1 MKSFKYYFLF
11 FGIICFISIS
21 IYAVTSFTSSNKII
35 NPKLIIKSKSNPDTV
50 FTLLFGGDMMGHLQM
65 INSAYNYPKE
75 EYEFDH
81 WFQFVSPYI
90 KSCNWAIAN
99 LEVTL
104 AGKPYTGY
112 PQFSSPDAY
121 AVSIKNAGFD
131 ALVNANNHSQD
142 RGKLGLE
149 RTIRILDSIDMI
161 HTGTFKDTTQFNKDY
176 PLIVK
181 VAGCKIAILNYTYGT
196 NGLLVTHPNMVN
208 MIDSIA
214 MINAIF
220 KAKSLGADLIIPI
233 MHWGIEY
240 QTVENENQILI
251 AKLLAKHGANAI
263 IGMHPHVVE
272 PIKKIKVKSIDND
285 SISIPVAYS
294 LGNFISAQ
302 TNRYCDGGIIIRLT
316 CNRKNDK
323 VEITNFDYL
332 PFWVWAL
339 KSDNISSSLRSG
351 YYLITEKQIA
361 LLNESE
367 YNKASIFF
375 RDVRQILF
383 GTSEWK

>member
-35 NPKLIIKSKSNPDTV
+35 NPKLIIKSKSKPDTV
-50 FTLLFGGDMMGHLQM
+50 FTLLFGGDMMGHLQI
-65 INSAYNYPKE
+65 INSAYSYPKE
-75 EYEFDH
+75 KYEFDH

-104 AGKPYTGY
+104 AGKPYSGY

-272 PIKKIKVKSIDND
+272 PIKKIKVKSIDSD

-302 TNRYCDGGIIIRLT
+302 TNRYCDGGIMIRLT
-316 CNRKNDK
+316 CKRKNDK

-339 KSDNISSSLRSG
+339 KSDNISSGLRSG

>member
-1 MKSFKYYFLF
+1 MKSFKFFFLF
-11 FGIICFISIS
+11 FSIICFISIS

-35 NPKLIIKSKSNPDTV
+35 NPKLIIKNKSNPDTV

-161 HTGTFKDTTQFNKDY
+161 HTGTFKDTTQFNKNY
-176 PLIVK
+176 PLIVN

-272 PIKKIKVKSIDND
+272 PIKNIKVKSIDND

-294 LGNFISAQ
+294 LGNFVSAQ
-302 TNRYCDGGIIIRLT
+302 TNRYCDGGIMIRLT
-316 CNRKNDK
+316 CKRKNDK

-339 KSDNISSSLRSG
+339 KSDNISSGLRSG
-351 YYLITEKQIA
+351 YYLITEKQIT

>member
-11 FGIICFISIS
+11 FSIICFISIS

-35 NPKLIIKSKSNPDTV
+35 NPKLIIKSKSKPDTV

-142 RGKLGLE
+142 RGILGLE

-161 HTGTFKDTTQFNKDY
+161 HTGTFKDTTQFNKNY
-176 PLIVK
+176 PLIVN

-272 PIKKIKVKSIDND
+272 PIKNIKVKSIDND

-294 LGNFISAQ
+294 LGNFVSAQ
-302 TNRYCDGGIIIRLT
+302 TNRYCDGGIMIRLT
-316 CNRKNDK
+316 CKRKNDK

-332 PFWVWAL
+332 PFWVWTL
-339 KSDNISSSLRSG
+339 RSDNVSSGLRSG

>member
-11 FGIICFISIS
+11 FGIICFICIS

-35 NPKLIIKSKSNPDTV
+35 NPKLIIKSKSKPDTV

-65 INSAYNYPKE
+65 INSAYSYPKE
-75 EYEFDH
+75 KYEFDH

-104 AGKPYTGY
+104 AGKPYSGY

-272 PIKKIKVKSIDND
+272 PIKKIKVKSIDSD

-302 TNRYCDGGIIIRLT
+302 TNRYCDGGIMIRLT
-316 CNRKNDK
+316 CKRKNDK

-339 KSDNISSSLRSG
+339 KSDNISSGLRSG

>member
-11 FGIICFISIS
+11 FSIICFISIS

-35 NPKLIIKSKSNPDTV
+35 NPKLIIKNKSNPDTV

-161 HTGTFKDTTQFNKDY
+161 HTGTFKDTTQFNKNY
-176 PLIVK
+176 PLIVN

-272 PIKKIKVKSIDND
+272 PIKNIKVKSIDND

-294 LGNFISAQ
+294 LGNFVSAQ
-302 TNRYCDGGIIIRLT
+302 TNRYCDGGIMIRLT
-316 CNRKNDK
+316 CKRKNDK

-339 KSDNISSSLRSG
+339 KSDNISSGLRSG

>member
-65 INSAYNYPKE
+65 INSAYSYPKE
-75 EYEFDH
+75 KYEFDH

-142 RGKLGLE
+142 RGKMGLE

-161 HTGTFKDTTQFNKDY
+161 HTGTFKDTTQFNKNY
-176 PLIVK
+176 PLIVN

-233 MHWGIEY
+233 MHWGNEY

-272 PIKKIKVKSIDND
+272 PIKKIKVKSIDSD

-302 TNRYCDGGIIIRLT
+302 TNRYCDGGIMIRLT
-316 CNRKNDK
+316 CKRKNDK

-339 KSDNISSSLRSG
+339 KSDNISSGLRSG

-375 RDVRQILF
+375 SDVRQILF

>member
-1 MKSFKYYFLF
+1 MKSFKYFFLF
-11 FGIICFISIS
+11 FSIICFISIS

-35 NPKLIIKSKSNPDTV
+35 NPKLIIKNKSNPDTV

-142 RGKLGLE
+142 RGKMGLE

-161 HTGTFKDTTQFNKDY
+161 HTGTFKDTTQFNKNY
-176 PLIVK
+176 PLIVN

-233 MHWGIEY
+233 MHWGNEY
-240 QTVENENQILI
+240 QIVENENQILI

-294 LGNFISAQ
+294 LGNFVSAQ
-302 TNRYCDGGIIIRLT
+302 TNRYCDGGIMIRLT
-316 CNRKNDK
+316 CKRKNDK

-339 KSDNISSSLRSG
+339 KSDNISSGLRSG

-383 GTSEWK
+383 GSSEWK

>member
-11 FGIICFISIS
+11 FSIICFISIS
-21 IYAVTSFTSSNKII
+21 IYAVTSFTSANKII
-35 NPKLIIKSKSNPDTV
+35 NPKLIINSKSKADTV

-142 RGKLGLE
+142 RGKMGLE

-161 HTGTFKDTTQFNKDY
+161 HTGTFKDTTQFNKNY

-272 PIKKIKVKSIDND
+272 PIKKIKVRSIDND
-285 SISIPVAYS
+285 SMSIPVAYS
-294 LGNFISAQ
+294 LGNFVSAQ
-302 TNRYCDGGIIIRLT
+302 TNRYCDGGIMIRLT
-316 CNRKNDK
+316 CKRKNDK

-339 KSDNISSSLRSG
+339 KSDNISCGLRSG

-367 YNKASIFF
+367 HNKASIFF
-375 RDVRQILF
+375 RDVRQILL
-383 GTSEWK
+383 GTSEWN

>member
-35 NPKLIIKSKSNPDTV
+35 NPKLIIKSKSNSDTV

-65 INSAYNYPKE
+65 INSAYSYPKE
-75 EYEFDH
+75 KYEFDH

-161 HTGTFKDTTQFNKDY
+161 HTGTFKDTTQFNKNY

-294 LGNFISAQ
+294 LGNFVSAQ
-302 TNRYCDGGIIIRLT
+302 TNRYCDGGIMIRLT
-316 CNRKNDK
+316 CKRKNDK

-339 KSDNISSSLRSG
+339 KSDNISSGLRSG

>member
-65 INSAYNYPKE
+65 INSAYSYPKE
-75 EYEFDH
+75 KYEFDH

-142 RGKLGLE
+142 RGKMGLE

-161 HTGTFKDTTQFNKDY
+161 HTGTFKDTTQFNKNY
-176 PLIVK
+176 PLIVN

-294 LGNFISAQ
+294 LGNFVSTQ
-302 TNRYCDGGIIIRLT
+302 TNRYCDGGIMIRLT
-316 CNRKNDK
+316 CKRKNDK

-339 KSDNISSSLRSG
+339 KSDNISSGLRSG

>member
-35 NPKLIIKSKSNPDTV
+35 NPKLIIKSKSKPDTV

-65 INSAYNYPKE
+65 INSAYSYPKE
-75 EYEFDH
+75 KYEFDH

-142 RGKLGLE
+142 RGKMGLE

-272 PIKKIKVKSIDND
+272 PIKNIKVKSIDND

-294 LGNFISAQ
+294 LGNFVSAQ
-302 TNRYCDGGIIIRLT
+302 TNRYCDGGIMIRLT
-316 CNRKNDK
+316 CKRKNDK

-339 KSDNISSSLRSG
+339 KSDNISSGLRSG

>member
-1 MKSFKYYFLF
+1 MKLFKYYFLF
-11 FGIICFISIS
+11 FSIICFISIS
-21 IYAVTSFTSSNKII
+21 IYAVTSFTSANKII
-35 NPKLIIKSKSNPDTV
+35 NPKLIIKSKSKPDTV

-75 EYEFDH
+75 KYEFDH
-81 WFQFVSPYI
+81 WFQFISPYI

-142 RGKLGLE
+142 RGKMGLE

-161 HTGTFKDTTQFNKDY
+161 HTGTFKDTTQFNKNY
-176 PLIVK
+176 PLIVN

-240 QTVENENQILI
+240 QIVENENQILI
-251 AKLLAKHGANAI
+251 
-263 IGMHPHVVE
+263 M
-272 PIKKIKVKSIDND
+272 SR
-285 SISIPVAYS
+285 
-294 LGNFISAQ
+294 AQ
-302 TNRYCDGGIIIRLT
+302 N
-316 CNRKNDK
+316 
-323 VEITNFDYL
+323 IT
-332 PFWVWAL
+332 
-339 KSDNISSSLRSG
+339 
-351 YYLITEKQIA
+351 
-361 LLNESE
+361 
-367 YNKASIFF
+367 
-375 RDVRQILF
+375 
-383 GTSEWK
+383 

>member
-65 INSAYNYPKE
+65 INSAYSYPKE
-75 EYEFDH
+75 KYEFDH

-142 RGKLGLE
+142 RGKMGLE

-161 HTGTFKDTTQFNKDY
+161 HTGTFKDTTQFNKNY
-176 PLIVK
+176 PLIVN

-272 PIKKIKVKSIDND
+272 PIKNIKVKSIDND

-294 LGNFISAQ
+294 LGNFVSAQ
-302 TNRYCDGGIIIRLT
+302 TNRYCDGGIMIRLT
-316 CNRKNDK
+316 CKRKNNK

-339 KSDNISSSLRSG
+339 KSDNISSGLRSG

>member
-11 FGIICFISIS
+11 FSIICFISIS

-35 NPKLIIKSKSNPDTV
+35 NPKLIIKSKSKPDTV

-161 HTGTFKDTTQFNKDY
+161 HTGTFKDTTQFNKNY
-176 PLIVK
+176 PLIVN

-214 MINAIF
+214 MINAIL

-272 PIKKIKVKSIDND
+272 PIKNIKVKIIDND

-294 LGNFISAQ
+294 LGNFVSAQ
-302 TNRYCDGGIIIRLT
+302 TNRYCDGGIMIRLT
-316 CNRKNDK
+316 CKRKNDK

-339 KSDNISSSLRSG
+339 KSDNISSGLRSG
-351 YYLITEKQIA
+351 YYLITEKQIT

>member
-1 MKSFKYYFLF
+1 MKLFKYYFLF
-11 FGIICFISIS
+11 FSIICFISIS

-35 NPKLIIKSKSNPDTV
+35 NPKLIIKSKSKPDTV

-161 HTGTFKDTTQFNKDY
+161 HTGTFKDTTQFNKNY
-176 PLIVK
+176 PLIVN

-272 PIKKIKVKSIDND
+272 PIKNIKVKSIDND

-294 LGNFISAQ
+294 LGNFVSAQ
-302 TNRYCDGGIIIRLT
+302 TNRYCDGGIMIRLT
-316 CNRKNDK
+316 CKRKNDK

-339 KSDNISSSLRSG
+339 KSDNISSGLRSG

>member
-1 MKSFKYYFLF
+1 MYLS
-11 FGIICFISIS
+11 
-21 IYAVTSFTSSNKII
+21 
-35 NPKLIIKSKSNPDTV
+35 
-50 FTLLFGGDMMGHLQM
+50 
-65 INSAYNYPKE
+65 
-75 EYEFDH
+75 
-81 WFQFVSPYI
+81 
-90 KSCNWAIAN
+90 
-99 LEVTL
+99 
-104 AGKPYTGY
+104 
-112 PQFSSPDAY
+112 
-121 AVSIKNAGFD
+121 
-131 ALVNANNHSQD
+131 
-142 RGKLGLE
+142 
-149 RTIRILDSIDMI
+149 
-161 HTGTFKDTTQFNKDY
+161 TF
-176 PLIVK
+176 
-181 VAGCKIAILNYTYGT
+181 AILNYTYGT

-240 QTVENENQILI
+240 QIVENENQILI

-294 LGNFISAQ
+294 LGNFVSAQ
-302 TNRYCDGGIIIRLT
+302 TNRYCDGGIMIRLT
-316 CNRKNDK
+316 CKRKNDK

-339 KSDNISSSLRSG
+339 KSDNISSGLRSG

-375 RDVRQILF
+375 RDVRQILI

>member
-1 MKSFKYYFLF
+1 
-11 FGIICFISIS
+11 
-21 IYAVTSFTSSNKII
+21 
-35 NPKLIIKSKSNPDTV
+35 
-50 FTLLFGGDMMGHLQM
+50 M

-142 RGKLGLE
+142 RGTLGLE

-161 HTGTFKDTTQFNKDY
+161 HTGTFKDTTQFNKNY
-176 PLIVK
+176 PLIVN

-240 QTVENENQILI
+240 QIVENENQILI

-294 LGNFISAQ
+294 LGNFVSAQ
-302 TNRYCDGGIIIRLT
+302 TNRYCDGGIMIRLT
-316 CNRKNDK
+316 CKRKNDK

-332 PFWVWAL
+332 PFWVWTL
-339 KSDNISSSLRSG
+339 RSDNVSSGLRSG

-375 RDVRQILF
+375 RDVRQILI

>member
-11 FGIICFISIS
+11 FSIICFISIS

-35 NPKLIIKSKSNPDTV
+35 NPKLIIKSKSKPDTV

-161 HTGTFKDTTQFNKDY
+161 HTGTFKDTTQFNKNY
-176 PLIVK
+176 PLIVN

-272 PIKKIKVKSIDND
+272 PIKNIKVKSIDND

-294 LGNFISAQ
+294 LGNFVSAQ
-302 TNRYCDGGIIIRLT
+302 TNRYCDGGIMIRLT
-316 CNRKNDK
+316 CKRKNDK

-339 KSDNISSSLRSG
+339 KSDNISSGLRSG

>member
-35 NPKLIIKSKSNPDTV
+35 NPKLIIKSKSKPDTV

-65 INSAYNYPKE
+65 INSAYSYPKE
-75 EYEFDH
+75 KYEFDH

-104 AGKPYTGY
+104 AGKPYSGY

-161 HTGTFKDTTQFNKDY
+161 HTGTFKDTTQYNKDY
-176 PLIVK
+176 PLIVN

-272 PIKKIKVKSIDND
+272 PIKKIKVRSIDND

-294 LGNFISAQ
+294 LGNFVSAQ
-302 TNRYCDGGIIIRLT
+302 TNRYCDGGIMIRLT
-316 CNRKNDK
+316 CKRKNNN

-339 KSDNISSSLRSG
+339 KSDNISSGLRSG

-367 YNKASIFF
+367 YNRASIFF

>member
-1 MKSFKYYFLF
+1 MKSFKYFFLF
-11 FGIICFISIS
+11 FSIICFISIS

-35 NPKLIIKSKSNPDTV
+35 NPKLIIKSKSKPDTV

-81 WFQFVSPYI
+81 WFQFISPYI

-142 RGKLGLE
+142 RGKMGLE

-161 HTGTFKDTTQFNKDY
+161 HTGTFKDTTQFNKNY
-176 PLIVK
+176 PLIVN

-233 MHWGIEY
+233 MHWGNEY
-240 QTVENENQILI
+240 QIVENENQILI

-294 LGNFISAQ
+294 LGNFVSAQ
-302 TNRYCDGGIIIRLT
+302 TNRYCDGGIMIRLT
-316 CNRKNDK
+316 CKRKNNK

-339 KSDNISSSLRSG
+339 KSDNISSGLSNG

-375 RDVRQILF
+375 RDVRQILI

>member
-35 NPKLIIKSKSNPDTV
+35 NPKLIIKSKSNSDTV

-65 INSAYNYPKE
+65 INSAYSYPKE
-75 EYEFDH
+75 KYEFDH
-81 WFQFVSPYI
+81 WFQFISPYI

-176 PLIVK
+176 PLIVN

-220 KAKSLGADLIIPI
+220 KARSLGADLIIPI

-294 LGNFISAQ
+294 LGNFVSAQ
-302 TNRYCDGGIIIRLT
+302 TNRYCDGGIMIRLT
-316 CNRKNDK
+316 CKRKNDK

-339 KSDNISSSLRSG
+339 KSDNISSGLRSG

>member
-11 FGIICFISIS
+11 FSIICFISIS

-35 NPKLIIKSKSNPDTV
+35 NPKLIIKNKSNPDTV

-161 HTGTFKDTTQFNKDY
+161 HTGTFKDTTQFNKNY
-176 PLIVK
+176 PLIVN

-272 PIKKIKVKSIDND
+272 PIKNIKVKSIDND

-294 LGNFISAQ
+294 LGNFVSAQ
-302 TNRYCDGGIIIRLT
+302 TNRYCDGGIMIRLT
-316 CNRKNDK
+316 CKRKNNK
-323 VEITNFDYL
+323 VEIINFDYL

-339 KSDNISSSLRSG
+339 KSDNISSGLRSG

>member
-35 NPKLIIKSKSNPDTV
+35 NPKLIIKSKSKPDTV

-65 INSAYNYPKE
+65 INSAYSYPKE
-75 EYEFDH
+75 KYEFDH

-104 AGKPYTGY
+104 AGKPYSGY

-272 PIKKIKVKSIDND
+272 PIKKIKVKSIDSD

-302 TNRYCDGGIIIRLT
+302 TNRYCDGGIMIRLT
-316 CNRKNDK
+316 CKRKNDK

-339 KSDNISSSLRSG
+339 KSDNISSGLRSG

>member
-11 FGIICFISIS
+11 FSIICFISIS

-35 NPKLIIKSKSNPDTV
+35 NPKLIIKSKSKPDTV

-142 RGKLGLE
+142 RGKMGLE

-161 HTGTFKDTTQFNKDY
+161 HTGTFKDTTQFNKNY
-176 PLIVK
+176 PLIVN

-294 LGNFISAQ
+294 LGNFVSAQ
-302 TNRYCDGGIIIRLT
+302 TNRYCDGGIMIRLT
-316 CNRKNDK
+316 CKRKNDK

-332 PFWVWAL
+332 PFWVWTL
-339 KSDNISSSLRSG
+339 RSDNVSSGLRSG

-375 RDVRQILF
+375 RDVRQILI

>member
-11 FGIICFISIS
+11 FSIICFISIS

-35 NPKLIIKSKSNPDTV
+35 NPKLIIKSKSKPDTV

-161 HTGTFKDTTQFNKDY
+161 HTGTFKDTTQFNKNY
-176 PLIVK
+176 PLIVN

-285 SISIPVAYS
+285 SISIPVAFS
-294 LGNFISAQ
+294 LGNFVSAQ
-302 TNRYCDGGIIIRLT
+302 TNRYCDGGIMIRLT
-316 CNRKNDK
+316 CKRKNDK

-339 KSDNISSSLRSG
+339 KSDNISSGLRSG

-361 LLNESE
+361 LLNERE

>member
-11 FGIICFISIS
+11 FSIICFISIS
-21 IYAVTSFTSSNKII
+21 IYAVTSFTSANKII
-35 NPKLIIKSKSNPDTV
+35 NPKLIIKSKSKPDTV

-161 HTGTFKDTTQFNKDY
+161 HTGTFKDTTQFNKNY
-176 PLIVK
+176 PLIVN

-272 PIKKIKVKSIDND
+272 PIKNIKVKSIDND

-294 LGNFISAQ
+294 LGNFVSAQ
-302 TNRYCDGGIIIRLT
+302 TNRYCDGGIMIRLT
-316 CNRKNDK
+316 CKRKNDK

-339 KSDNISSSLRSG
+339 KSDNISSGLRSG

>member
-35 NPKLIIKSKSNPDTV
+35 NPKLIIKSKSNSDTV

-75 EYEFDH
+75 KYEFDH

-176 PLIVK
+176 PLILNV
-181 VAGCKIAILNYTYGT
+181 VGCKIAILNYTYGT

-294 LGNFISAQ
+294 LGNFVSAQ
-302 TNRYCDGGIIIRLT
+302 TNRYCDGGIMIRLT
-316 CNRKNDK
+316 CKRKNDK

-332 PFWVWAL
+332 PFWVWPL
-339 KSDNISSSLRSG
+339 KSDNISSGLRSG

>member
-11 FGIICFISIS
+11 FSIICFISIS

-35 NPKLIIKSKSNPDTV
+35 NPKLIIKSKSKPDTV

-161 HTGTFKDTTQFNKDY
+161 HTGTFKDTTQFNKNY
-176 PLIVK
+176 PLIVN

-272 PIKKIKVKSIDND
+272 PIKNIKVKSIDND

-294 LGNFISAQ
+294 LGNFVSAQ
-302 TNRYCDGGIIIRLT
+302 TNRYCEGGIMIRLT
-316 CNRKNDK
+316 CKRNNDK

-339 KSDNISSSLRSG
+339 KSDNISSGLRSG

>member
-1 MKSFKYYFLF
+1 MKSFKYFFLF
-11 FGIICFISIS
+11 FSIICFISIS

-75 EYEFDH
+75 KYEFDH
-81 WFQFVSPYI
+81 WFQFISPYI

-142 RGKLGLE
+142 RGKMGLE

-161 HTGTFKDTTQFNKDY
+161 HTGTFKDTTQFNKNY
-176 PLIVK
+176 PLIVN

-233 MHWGIEY
+233 MHWGNEY
-240 QTVENENQILI
+240 QIVENENQILI
-251 AKLLAKHGANAI
+251 AKLLSKHGANAI

-272 PIKKIKVKSIDND
+272 PIKNIKVKSIDND

-294 LGNFISAQ
+294 LGNFVSAQ
-302 TNRYCDGGIIIRLT
+302 TNRYCDGGIMIRLT
-316 CNRKNDK
+316 CKRKNNK

-339 KSDNISSSLRSG
+339 KSDNISSGLSSG

-375 RDVRQILF
+375 RDVRQILI